1 MDFNV
6 KSYGALGDGK
16 TFDTQA
22 IQSAIDACT
31 NAGGGRVVVAGGT
44 YLTGTIVLKENV
56 NLHIEADGTLLAS
69 YSSEDFP
76 EFPKKHVDVNQLP
89 RFQGAAMIFAEECAN
104 ISITGKGKIDA
115 NGYAFVEECAP
126 YHSGWRYRRVN
137 TATLPRVVF
146 FTGCKNI
153 LVEDITMIN
162 SPAGWT
168 YWIHDCDFVHFDK
181 IKILCSLEFPNNDGI
196 HINSSRD
203 VTVSNS
209 FISTGDDSIIIR
221 AANRSLAEPKICERI
236 TITNCTLKSHTNAV
250 RIGWIGD
257 GTIRNCTLSNLCIDE
272 TRTGINITL
281 PKYGGNMDQIL
292 SYKVESGRP
301 KPEGGDGMSDFGLQ
315 KTLIENISFSNI
327 TMNNIYLRPIHIQI
341 CAGESTLC
349 EGVRNLYFSNV
360 FAETLSFPF
369 ITGREDCFVKNI
381 RFSNCDF
388 RKVKP
393 EKLDYYFEP
402 LLKKIQP
409 LLIQYAENVAF
420 DNTTFSSED

>member
-6 KSYGALGDGK
+6 KNYGALGDGK

-31 NAGGGRVVVAGGT
+31 NAGGGRVIIGGGT

-56 NLHIEADGTLLAS
+56 NLHIEADGVLLAS
-69 YSSEDFP
+69 PNVKDFP
-76 EFPKKHVDVNQLP
+76 EFPKKHVDVNKLP

-104 ISITGKGKIDA
+104 ISITGKGTIDA
-115 NGYAFVEECAP
+115 NGYAFVEECEP
-126 YHSGWRYRRVN
+126 YHAGWRYRRIN
-137 TATLPRVVF
+137 KETLPRVVF

-162 SPAGWT
+162 SPAGWS
-168 YWIHDCDFVHFDK
+168 YWIHDCDFVNFDK

-203 VTVSNS
+203 VTVSNC

-221 AANRSLAEPKICERI
+221 AANRSLEKPKICERI

-272 TRTGINITL
+272 TRMGIAIVL
-281 PKYGGNMDQIL
+281 PKFRGNNMEEML
-292 SYKVESGRP
+292 SYKVESGEP
-301 KPEGGDGMSDFGLQ
+301 KPDGMSDFGLQ

-327 TMNNIYLRPIHIQI
+327 TMSNIYLRPIHIQI
-341 CAGESTLC
+341 VDSETTSC
-349 EGVRNLYFSNV
+349 EAIRNLYFNNIY
-360 FAETLSFPF
+360 AQALGFPL
-369 ITGREDCFVKNI
+369 IIGRENCLVQNI
-381 RFSNCDF
+381 KFNGCDF
-388 RKVKP
+388 RKVQP
-393 EKLDYYFEP
+393 AQLTYYVEGI
-402 LLKKIQP
+402 LKNVPQY
-409 LLIQYAENVAF
+409 LIEYAENVAF
-420 DNTTFSSED
+420 NNTTFSSEGQ